1 LNVIGRARL
10 NLKRLTEKAC
20 SRSLKGSNLDRFNH
34 CEYMRLRKVLSHDP
48 GDEQDLFK
56 RLATDLEARGF
67 SIQPASL
74 PDTVSGALARHLDE
88 ISGSKFQ
95 KAATGRGTH
104 VGPNRFV
111 RRDRIYWLNEL
122 DPSVE
127 AWFSWSHR
135 LQDYLNQNLFLGLFS
150 FECHFA
156 RYEKGDFY
164 KRHLDAFRGER
175 NRIVSLV
182 TYLNEGW
189 LPDQGGQLLLY
200 PEDHE
205 TIKVTPELGTVVLF
219 LSEEIP
225 HEVLPAH
232 RNRLG
237 VAGWFRVNTSAAIE
251 KVDPSR

>member
-1 LNVIGRARL
+1 MSRL
-10 NLKRLTEKAC
+10 K
-20 SRSLKGSNLDRFNH
+20 H
-34 CEYMRLRKVLSHDP
+34 CEYIRLRNVLSHDP
-48 GDEQDLFK
+48 GDELDLFK
-56 RLATDLEARGF
+56 RLAVDLEERGF

-74 PDTVSGALARHLDE
+74 PDSVSSTLARHLDE
-88 ISGSKFQ
+88 ISAAKFQ
-95 KAATGRGTH
+95 RAATGRGPHTM
-104 VGPNRFV
+104 PNRFV
-111 RRDRIYWLNEL
+111 RRDRIYWLNES
-122 DPSVE
+122 DPWVD
-127 AWFSWSHR
+127 AWFSWTHR

-200 PEDHE
+200 PEQQE
-205 TIKVTPELGTVVLF
+205 AIQVTPELGTVVLF

-225 HEVLPAH
+225 HEVLPAL

-237 VAGWFRVNTSAAIE
+237 VAGWFRVNTSSAID
-251 KVDPSR
+251 KVDSLR